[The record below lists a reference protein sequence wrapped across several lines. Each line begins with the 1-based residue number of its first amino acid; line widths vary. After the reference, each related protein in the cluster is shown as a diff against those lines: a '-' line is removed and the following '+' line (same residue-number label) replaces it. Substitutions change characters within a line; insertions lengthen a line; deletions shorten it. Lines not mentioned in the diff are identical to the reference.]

1 MRARCVVR
9 SWKIVVAVFAVA
21 QCSGSLF
28 AQDAPRSPEE
38 LLERISVSE
47 KASSSRSTRKEAT
60 DALPLSAL
68 NREQQAKVRRVINS
82 VDMFRRLPALTFEVN
97 PTVYRYFAHHPDVA
111 VSIWRSLNVSNYDV
125 RQIDATHY
133 QVKSDDGTTGGLEI
147 LYRDDHQQLVLCDGE
162 FTSPILKKKIGAQA
176 LLHLVSRESMTPDGR
191 LFMTH
196 RIDMFATFP
205 SQNVGIAARLAKPV
219 SNIVIDKNFQEI
231 SLFVQ
236 MMSLS
241 MIHQP
246 DWVEKLAN
254 GLDGVQAKDQKELVD
269 LTARVF
275 VGHQERL
282 KREASRVASEPNGST
297 ATR

>member
-1 MRARCVVR
+1 
-9 SWKIVVAVFAVA
+9 
-21 QCSGSLF
+21 LN
-28 AQDAPRSPEE
+28 AQDPPQSAEE
-38 LLERISVSE
+38 LLERITVAE
-47 KASSSRSTRKEAT
+47 KASSSRTARKEAT

-68 NREQQAKVRRVINS
+68 SREQQAKVRGVVNS

-97 PTVYRYFAHHPDVA
+97 PTVYRYFSQHPDVA
-111 VSIWRSLNVSNYDV
+111 VSIWRSLDVSNYDV
-125 RQIDATHY
+125 RQVSATKY
-133 QVKSDDGTTGGLEI
+133 DVKSGDGTTGGLEI
-147 LYRDDHQQLVLCDGE
+147 LYRDDHRQLVLCNGE
-162 FTSPILKKKIGAQA
+162 FLSPILKKKIDAQA
-176 LLHLVSRESMTPDGR
+176 LLHLVSQESQTPDGR
-191 LFMTH
+191 SFITH
-196 RIDMFATFP
+196 RIDLFATFP

-254 GLDGVQAKDQKELVD
+254 GLEGVKADDQKELVD

-275 VGHQERL
+275 VSHQEHL
-282 KREASRVASEPNGST
+282 KRQATRVAADPNGST
-297 ATR
+297 ATQ